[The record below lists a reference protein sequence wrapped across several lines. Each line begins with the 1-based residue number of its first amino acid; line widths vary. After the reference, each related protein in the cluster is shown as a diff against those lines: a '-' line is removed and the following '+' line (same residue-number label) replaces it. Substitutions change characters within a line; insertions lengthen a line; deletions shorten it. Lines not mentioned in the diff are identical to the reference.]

1 MRLITVCARCR
12 KPSGEAELVFLPEQT
27 RELRC
32 VCLDCATAIVGP
44 EKAKAHLMSR
54 LKIEA
59 APEGITIRHEI
70 EQ

>member
-1 MRLITVCARCR
+1 MTITVCAKCH
-12 KPSGEAELVFLPEQT
+12 KPSGESDLVFLPEQS

-44 EKAKAHLMSR
+44 EKAKAQLMSR

-59 APEGITIRHEI
+59 TSEGIMLRREI